1 MSSIM
6 ACRRILLIW
15 AIQPSDRPECIR
27 PWITQILNMEERRW
41 ILRVYIYITRPT
53 DLRDVASVSVTVG
66 DFHWRPDVDALLGG
80 KCKA

>member
-1 MSSIM
+1 
-6 ACRRILLIW
+6 
-15 AIQPSDRPECIR
+15 
-27 PWITQILNMEERRW
+27 MEERRW